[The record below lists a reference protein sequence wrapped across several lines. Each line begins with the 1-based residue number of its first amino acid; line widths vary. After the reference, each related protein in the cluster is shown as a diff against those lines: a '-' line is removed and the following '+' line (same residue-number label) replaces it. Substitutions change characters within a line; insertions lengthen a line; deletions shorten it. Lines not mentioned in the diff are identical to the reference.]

1 MSGKSLRERGA
12 GKVLSFVVGLRGM
25 DKLMALR

>member
-1 MSGKSLRERGA
+1 MSWKSLRERVA

-25 DKLMALR
+25 DKLMGLR

>member
-1 MSGKSLRERGA
+1 MSGKSLRERVA

-25 DKLMALR
+25 DKLEVLR

>member
-1 MSGKSLRERGA
+1 MSGKSLRERVA

-25 DKLMALR
+25 DKLGVLR